1 MKMARIG
8 LLFES
13 SAAKRRWDAGT
24 DCFGRFVGEV
34 LSHAGIPYTW
44 IDDNKE
50 LRRSE
55 TDVVLVLLTAESKE
69 SAAGLLAFA
78 EQGGTVIAYGGV
90 RSLAAMLG
98 CAVRRPLGVG
108 YAAVPAVEAGGC
120 AASAVAPAGV
130 PMARGAANDDAA
142 VAEDNSET
150 SPTASAISYARAV
163 PLRFFAAEPWATG
176 GATVPHEACG
186 ELRQLMPDGEP
197 AGALLDRFRVGA
209 GRIDR
214 FAVPIGETIVHM
226 QQGTGPVVEDG
237 IPAPDGTGQV
247 NDGILK
253 ADDRCPFDWEYDRR
267 ETETG
272 AKYFAW
278 PQADLWREVL
288 IGHLLKAAGAMGLT
302 VPFLDYWP
310 DGTEHVAMISHD
322 SDHNQDEQA
331 LAALDILQETGVRS
345 TWCMLEPGYSPP
357 IYDKVKAAGHEL
369 AFHYNA
375 LEPQGGRWGG
385 DEFRRQLEW
394 LRSAAGIEQ
403 VTSNKNHYTRFEGWG
418 ELFAWCEQN
427 GIAVDQTRGSSKPG
441 NVGFLFGTCHPF
453 RPISRFDERNRLYNA
468 WELIFLTQDMD
479 LGVWADSSIM
489 APFLEEVAKVGGVA
503 HFLFHQT
510 HLHSKPMVRDAFRK
524 VVREARERGFEFW
537 TCAEIYA
544 WHAARRETVLAGL
557 DEVGDVLVEN
567 APDKAVVWIPV
578 EGERRGMGV
587 GRDGLVAGGVGP
599 VSGGQS
605 TGDCAG
611 DPACDSELAK
621 KFGVLCRRQVV
632 AQPKTNVAS
641 GGERR

>member
-13 SAAKRRWDAGT
+13 RAAKRRWDAGM
-24 DCFGRFVGEV
+24 DCFGRYVGEV

-44 IDDNKE
+44 IDDCKE
-50 LRRSE
+50 LSRGE
-55 TDVVLVLLTAESKE
+55 TDIVLVLLTAESKE
-69 SAAGLLAFA
+69 SAAALWTFA

-98 CAVRRPLGVG
+98 CAVARPLGVG
-108 YAAVPAVEAGGC
+108 YAAVAAAAAGEG
-120 AASAVAPAGV
+120 AASAG
-130 PMARGAANDDAA
+130 AA
-142 VAEDNSET
+142 VAGGSG
-150 SPTASAISYARAV
+150 ASSVPEPAIPFERAE
-163 PLRFFAAEPWATG
+163 PLRFLAAEPWATG
-176 GATVPHEACG
+176 GVTVPHEVCG
-186 ELRQLMPDGEP
+186 ELRQLEPDGET
-197 AGALLDRFRVGA
+197 AGALLDRFHVGA

-214 FAVPIGETIVHM
+214 FAVPIGETIVLM

-253 ADDRCPFDWEYDRR
+253 ADDRYPFDWEYDRL

-272 AKYFAW
+272 AKYFAR
-278 PQADLWREVL
+278 PQADLWRELL

-310 DGTEHVAMISHD
+310 DGTEQVAMISHD
-322 SDHNQDEQA
+322 SDHNLDEHA
-331 LAALDILQETGVRS
+331 MAALDILQETGVRS
-345 TWCMLEPGYSPP
+345 TWCMLEPGYSVG
-357 IYDKVKAAGHEL
+357 IYDKVKAAGHEI

-385 DEFRRQLEW
+385 DEFQRQLNW

-418 ELFAWCEQN
+418 ELFAWCEEN
-427 GIAVDQTRGSSKPG
+427 GVAVDQTRGSSKPG

-453 RPISRFDERNRLYNA
+453 RPISRFDESNRVYNA
-468 WELIFLTQDMD
+468 WEMIFLTQDMD
-479 LGVWADSSIM
+479 LGAWADSSITV
-489 APFLEEVAKVGGVA
+489 PFLEEVAKVGGVA

-510 HLHSKPMVRDAFRK
+510 HLHSKPAVRDAFRK

-537 TCAEIYA
+537 TCAEIHA
-544 WHAARRETVLAGL
+544 WHAARRAA
-557 DEVGDVLVEN
+557 VLVGFDGDGGVLVKN
-567 APDKAVVWIPV
+567 APEGAVVWVPV
-578 EGERRGMGV
+578 EGEEV
-587 GRDGLVAGGVGP
+587 GAAVGQKGAELVN
-599 VSGGQS
+599 
-605 TGDCAG
+605 
-611 DPACDSELAK
+611 
-621 KFGVLCRRQVV
+621 KFGVLCRKQVV